1 MDERAELARFGET
14 FRQVR
19 EQQRVTVANL
29 AARTGIAARRI
40 GDLEA
45 GRLDPTYDVMIALA
59 EGMGVRVS
67 ALIPDDRER
76 NQDK

>member
-1 MDERAELARFGET
+1 MDERTELVRFGKR

-19 EQQRVTVANL
+19 EQQRVSVVDL
-29 AARTGIAARRI
+29 AARTGIDASRI

-59 EGMGVRVS
+59 EGIGVRVS
-67 ALIPDDRER
+67 ALISDD
-76 NQDK
+76 

>member
-1 MDERAELARFGET
+1 MDERAELARFGKR

-19 EQQRVTVANL
+19 EQQRVSVADL
-29 AARTGIAARRI
+29 AARTGMAARRI

-45 GRLDPTYDVMIALA
+45 GRFDPTYDVMIALA

-67 ALIPDDRER
+67 ALIPDD
-76 NQDK
+76 